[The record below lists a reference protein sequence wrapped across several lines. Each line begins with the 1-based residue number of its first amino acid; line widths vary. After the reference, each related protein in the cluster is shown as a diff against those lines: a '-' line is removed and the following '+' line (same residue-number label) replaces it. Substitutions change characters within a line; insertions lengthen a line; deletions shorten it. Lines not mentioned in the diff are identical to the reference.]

1 MRVESNGKH
10 TEFMN
15 LRKLRRGKEGETA
28 VFLKVNREQQ
38 SMRPV
43 SGEDPGLFL
52 TESPG
57 DESLS
62 RGNSPRIDPVPR
74 AQIPRKPDVQA
85 NLGLGLGNISVETGW
100 TKSVFVGGW
109 LIYVPISLLIFK
121 IEFA

>member
-1 MRVESNGKH
+1 MTVFLRNTGRFIDKIPGRMRIESNSKH

-15 LRKLRRGKEGETA
+15 LRKLRRGKEGETE

-62 RGNSPRIDPVPR
+62 RGNSPRKTRPCSQGTDTKKAR
-74 AQIPRKPDVQA
+74 C
-85 NLGLGLGNISVETGW
+85 TG
-100 TKSVFVGGW
+100 
-109 LIYVPISLLIFK
+109 
-121 IEFA
+121 